1 MSSVSYSGC
10 QAAEAPPLL
19 DGNAVNG
26 SEFNSFD
33 SPMPAKEVRSHP
45 VRGSRKP
52 SEALTAEVRPAL
64 ATRRGRLS
72 TCNFPACTARPC
84 PPRCSRP
91 GRR

>member
-52 SEALTAEVRPAL
+52 LRSADGRGEACLGNASRTAQYL
-64 ATRRGRLS
+64 
-72 TCNFPACTARPC
+72 
-84 PPRCSRP
+84 
-91 GRR
+91 